1 MNQLRMVRVVAAIV
15 AVASFAACKGYLDVT
30 NPGPILDSDL
40 FTADAVPAL
49 VVGMSSDFSNDY
61 DELTRFSS
69 IAGDESAHGGSYA
82 PEALWVRGIIRPED
96 VNGLWGA
103 MHSTRFEA
111 ESGVE
116 RIKGLA
122 NFDYD
127 HSAYAARANMLAG
140 FADRSLGEF
149 TCYAV
154 FDNGPAENRVE
165 YFKRSEGYFT
175 EAIRVAQQATAL
187 TSPNDPPSI
196 LSASYAGRASVRAWQ
211 GNWSGAV
218 DDAGKVAT
226 NFIYYAPYST
236 NTTKENN
243 SLVQETYVRREFS
256 LYGSQWATDFHDPR
270 VPWDTIKT
278 ATGIQ
283 KGQDGITPYFRQ
295 AKYTALSSSIPIV
308 HGTEMLML
316 RAEAALR
323 TGDVASA
330 FTLINQQRAFYTLS
344 PLTAPTDITQA
355 WQTFERE
362 KGATVWLEARRLWD
376 LQRWNAATGP
386 SHNAFLDG
394 RDKCIPIS
402 QAEMQSNQNLAHSAL
417 PPVSPPAP

>member
-1 MNQLRMVRVVAAIV
+1 MNRTVRVVALA
-15 AVASFAACKGYLDVT
+15 AAASLVACKGYLDVT

-49 VVGMSSDFSNDY
+49 VVGMSSDLSDEY
-61 DELTRFSS
+61 DELARFSS
-69 IAGDESAHGGSYA
+69 IAGDESGHGGSYA

-96 VNGLWGA
+96 VNGLWSS

-111 ESGVE
+111 ESGVD
-116 RIKGLA
+116 RIKGLT
-122 NFDYD
+122 NFDYE

-140 FADRSLGEF
+140 FSDRSLGEF
-149 TCYAV
+149 ACYAV
-154 FDNGPAENRVE
+154 FNDGPAQDRVE
-165 YFKRSEGYFT
+165 YFKHAEGYFS
-175 EAIRVAQQATAL
+175 EAIRLAGQATPLAA
-187 TSPNDPPSI
+187 PNDPPSI

-211 GNWSGAV
+211 GNWTGAV
-218 DDAGKVAT
+218 DDATKVPT
-226 NFIYYAPYST
+226 SFIYYTPYST
-236 NTTKENN
+236 NTGKENN

-256 LYGSQWATDFHDPR
+256 VFGSQWATDFHDPR

-283 KGQDGITPYFRQ
+283 KGQDGITPFFRQ
-295 AKYTALSSSIPIV
+295 AKYTALSSSIPLV

-323 TGDVASA
+323 KNDIPGA
-330 FTLINQQRAFYTLS
+330 FSLINQQRAFYNLS
-344 PLTAPTDITQA
+344 PLTAPTDITAA
-355 WQTFERE
+355 WKTFETE
-362 KGATVWLEARRLWD
+362 KGAVVWLEARRLWD

-386 SHNAFLDG
+386 SHNSFLDN

-402 QAEMQSNQNLAHSAL
+402 QAEMQSNQNLSNTAL
-417 PPVSPPAP
+417 PPVSPPVP